1 MERKYEVRLRSVMP
15 CFVWMLILLLL
26 PFNFSRA
33 AGEWKEAYRD
43 SDHDVIVYTRK
54 LDSGDTEFKGITH
67 IKSSLSGCVALIRDV
82 DAMPEWV
89 DRTIMAKVLHWVS
102 DTEVYA
108 YNVSRVDWPLTD
120 RDAIVHTV
128 LEQDPDTL
136 TVNIKGEGLK
146 EYHGETLY
154 NYKAH
159 EDKYVRMTKV
169 ESFWRFEP
177 QDDGM
182 VEVTFQGYGDPGGA
196 ISGRVFKWFLGFVVW
211 ESPYK
216 TLKNMQQIIG
226 RSQYQTARF
235 EFIKEPVVK

>member
-1 MERKYEVRLRSVMP
+1 
-15 CFVWMLILLLL
+15 MLILLLL
-26 PFNFSRA
+26 PFNFSQA
-33 AGEWKEAYRD
+33 ADAWKEAYRD
-43 SDHDVIVYTRK
+43 TEHDVVVYTRK

-67 IKSSLSGCVALIRDV
+67 VKSSLSGCVALIRDV

-108 YNVSRVDWPLTD
+108 YNVSRTDWPLAD

-136 TVNIKGEGLK
+136 TVTIKGEGLK

-182 VEVTFQGYGDPGGA
+182 VEVTFQGYGDPGGH
-196 ISGRVFKWFLGFVVW
+196 ISAPVFKWFLGFVVW
-211 ESPYK
+211 ESPYE
-216 TLKNMQQIIG
+216 TLKSMQQIIG
-226 RSQYQTARF
+226 RSQYQTAQF
-235 EFIKEPVVK
+235 KFVKEPDRQRQ